1 MKILKKKE
9 KAEKE
14 KRIMTITAR
23 VKRAMLACSVACL
36 GVLGIVS
43 LACITFNTNSLLKSN
58 MTATAEVTS
67 SLVAN
72 EIEAMK
78 QVTYELGCNPI
89 LAGEGYSDE
98 EKKKILFE
106 KVATY
111 EYTDAGLT
119 MQDNIDIVSGWDCTD
134 QDTVTHALAGEL
146 YFSEPKIK
154 NGGKLTSYFSAP
166 LWKDG
171 VADSEII
178 GTVIFM
184 SNDYFLQ
191 DIIRDIKI
199 SDNSNVFLLDQHGNI
214 IADSGQE
221 TILEIINVEE
231 AAQTDS
237 SYKSLAKIC
246 AKMKAGETGHDTYMK
261 DGKGYYIA
269 YAPIAGTD
277 GWSVAITARQL
288 DFLGAYVISMIA
300 IIVILGIAIWVSAFA
315 AKRIG
320 KGVAAPVDACAERM
334 KALAKGDLHSVVEI
348 NQELV
353 ETKILTEATA
363 ELTKGLKILIS
374 DIEYVLYE
382 LAGGDFTVKSQF
394 REKYVG
400 DFSDL
405 AIVIDDLKDKLSE
418 TIKTIQEAANQ
429 VMLGS
434 NQMSGSAQELAEGAA
449 EQTESVNNLR
459 NTIEDVVKD
468 VEHNAEQSRAALAEM
483 ENVRHATEE
492 SSAAMEDMM
501 AAMQRISETS
511 EEIANIAAEIE
522 SIASQTNM
530 LSLNASIEAARAG
543 ETGKGFAVVAEE
555 IRKLAE
561 SSSESAMSTRTLI
574 ETAVAEI
581 EKGNEI
587 TTRTAGTLS
596 NVIEGLEK
604 IRNGAIASAQSSA
617 QQAEAMRKVE
627 DEINQITDV
636 VQNNSAT
643 AEESSATCQELSA
656 QAIGLNDLVE
666 EFTIE

>member
-1 MKILKKKE
+1 MKLVKKKE
-9 KAEKE
+9 KVEKE

-67 SLVAN
+67 SLVSN

-78 QVTYELGCNPI
+78 KVTYELGCNPI
-89 LAGEGYSDE
+89 LAGENYSDE

-134 QDTVTHALAGEL
+134 QDTVIHALNGEL

-154 NGGKLTSYFSAP
+154 NNGKLTSYFSAP

-171 VADSEII
+171 VADSEIV

-191 DIIRDIKI
+191 EIIRDIKI
-199 SDNSNVFLLDQHGNI
+199 SDESNVFLLDQHGNI
-214 IADSGQE
+214 IADASQE

-231 AAQTDS
+231 AAKTDS

-246 AKMKAGETGHDTYMK
+246 AKMKNGETGHDTYLK

-288 DFLGAYVISMIA
+288 DFLGPYVISIVA
-300 IIVILGIAIWVSAFA
+300 IIVILGIAIGVSAFA

-320 KGVAAPVDACAERM
+320 KGVAAPVEACAERM
-334 KALAKGDLHSVVEI
+334 KALAKGDLHSEVEM
-348 NQELV
+348 NQELE

-363 ELTKGLKILIS
+363 ELTKGLKNLIT
-374 DIEYVLYE
+374 DIEYILYE
-382 LAGGDFTVKSQF
+382 MSEGDFTVKSQF
-394 REKYVG
+394 RENYVG

-405 AIVIDDLKDKLSE
+405 IVVIDDLKNKLSE
-418 TIKTIQEAANQ
+418 TIKTIQEAANH

-459 NTIEDVVKD
+459 NTIADVVEG
-468 VEHNAEQSRAALAEM
+468 VENNAEQSRAALAEM
-483 ENVRHATEE
+483 ENVRQATEE
-492 SSAAMEDMM
+492 SSAAMEAMM
-501 AAMQRISETS
+501 SAMQRISETS
-511 EEIANIAAEIE
+511 EEIAHIAAEIE

-543 ETGKGFAVVAEE
+543 EAGKGFAVVAEE

-561 SSSESAMSTRTLI
+561 SSSESAMNTRTLI
-574 ETAVAEI
+574 EASVAEI

-587 TTRTAGTLS
+587 TARTAASLN
-596 NVIEGLEK
+596 NVIDGLEK
-604 IRNGAIASAQSSA
+604 IRQGAIASAQSSA
-617 QQAEAMRKVE
+617 EQAEAMREVE

-666 EFTIE
+666 GFTIE